1 MGSFEGLL
9 YNFQSSDGST
19 SIRELL
25 YKLSQG
31 LANKE
36 EYELSL
42 IVKWINSGDVIQTY
56 YVRLEYTTENAI
68 GLHMFN
74 SNGVTSEKPLCELV
88 YINCNN
94 LQDESYEISGDY
106 WVGALP
112 TNRELVTVNSISS
125 AITAINNNKKVI
137 FNVPNNPNGIINLFD
152 KEGIQIN
159 NVVEVKLFICE
170 YIKNGN
176 TITCC
181 CPIIC
186 RGNSNVNYNGVVYVS
201 FNSSQIVVIGTVV

>member
-1 MGSFEGLL
+1 M
-9 YNFQSSDGST
+9 
-19 SIRELL
+19 I
-25 YKLSQG
+25 
-31 LANKE
+31 
-36 EYELSL
+36 
-42 IVKWINSGDVIQTY
+42 
-56 YVRLEYTTENAI
+56 
-68 GLHMFN
+68 
-74 SNGVTSEKPLCELV
+74 
-88 YINCNN
+88 
-94 LQDESYEISGDY
+94 
-106 WVGALP
+106 
-112 TNRELVTVNSISS
+112 
-125 AITAINNNKKVI
+125 KKVI

-170 YIKNGN
+170 YIKKGN